1 MVKFLRALDLASVI
15 KRTIISNLEN
25 FGDEMQRVLRNQV
38 ICPRAECLSEVP
50 LHVLFCKLGGQ
61 RLHEKRFFQADH
73 FVPLIQFYNQSRKKK
88 SFTTFV
94 DSNKKKQN

>member
-15 KRTIISNLEN
+15 KRTIISNLQN

-61 RLHEKRFFQADH
+61 RLHEIKVFQAGH
-73 FVPLIQFYNQSRKKK
+73 FVP
-88 SFTTFV
+88 
-94 DSNKKKQN
+94 